1 MLPATSDHGP
11 FDFGSGGSS
20 SDVSA
25 APKVTCPFQ
34 CFEEMDVDSHNGRI
48 SYDELVEHFAES
60 KKVDAKQTTNV
71 GGDEG
76 TSSPKTSENEIFSSK
91 TTVDQETTQLL
102 TDLGMDLR
110 QVADQRKIL
119 ESYKKKTKKRD
130 HNPRAWFTPLLAN
143 GQSTKTDKER
153 KASGEQRGREVL
165 LLDQP
170 CGDLINIYNGMGLRK
185 LADAIVQRGK
195 NPDFTTAPDVATAV
209 KDAYPSQGGGEVITF
224 LKGIS
229 EDYENADP
237 EMFGNVSEYANLLQF
252 FVQESLDGQL
262 PSSPQAMEVVIPEFE
277 MTEKPEYTKEIA
289 AADDCGGFGGDGSG
303 LQTCTA
309 RSAQSMHAQM
319 NMLSRAEGP
328 HLLAI
333 TAADDRA
340 KPINGLNKKARLNE
354 EEASR
359 NEAAGLGPV
368 SVELGN
374 DTPGGLFTRSLTGTV
389 VLRKGYVYKI
399 VGLDKRGDVGDL
411 YLQKWGLRR
420 VVECKLRD
428 SSMPKIKCMYKGET
442 VLSYTYPYKPQ
453 VTDQT
458 KMASLEIVRDIA
470 VSYDADDNAT
480 VPLEGGNDT

>member
-1 MLPATSDHGP
+1 M
-11 FDFGSGGSS
+11 
-20 SDVSA
+20 
-25 APKVTCPFQ
+25 
-34 CFEEMDVDSHNGRI
+34 
-48 SYDELVEHFAES
+48 
-60 KKVDAKQTTNV
+60 

-119 ESYKKKTKKRD
+119 ESYKKKTKKRH

-209 KDAYPSQGGGEVITF
+209 KDAYPSQGGGEVIEF

-229 EDYENADP
+229 EDYGNADP
-237 EMFGNVSEYANLLQF
+237 NIFGNVSEYANLLQF

-289 AADDCGGFGGDGSG
+289 AADHCGGFGGDGSG

-340 KPINGLNKKARLNE
+340 KPINGLNKKTRLNE

-374 DTPGGLFTRSLTGTV
+374 DTPGGLFSRTLTGTI
-389 VLRKGYVYKI
+389 VLKNGYAFKI
-399 VGLDKRGDVGDL
+399 VGLD
-411 YLQKWGLRR
+411 
-420 VVECKLRD
+420 
-428 SSMPKIKCMYKGET
+428 
-442 VLSYTYPYKPQ
+442 
-453 VTDQT
+453 
-458 KMASLEIVRDIA
+458 
-470 VSYDADDNAT
+470 
-480 VPLEGGNDT
+480 

>member
-1 MLPATSDHGP
+1 MESALAVATAKPPIASVLTLSRTVVAVPCSQNDLCFNQHEAEIAAKALGLSFRDIQQAASLEKQFIKPIARTDTVAESTMLPATSDHGP

-209 KDAYPSQGGGEVITF
+209 KDAYPSQGGGEVIKF

-229 EDYENADP
+229 EDYRNADP
-237 EMFGNVSEYANLLQF
+237 KIFGYVSEYANLLQF
-252 FVQESLDGQL
+252 FVQESLDV
-262 PSSPQAMEVVIPEFE
+262 SSLLRLKQW
-277 MTEKPEYTKEIA
+277 
-289 AADDCGGFGGDGSG
+289 
-303 LQTCTA
+303 
-309 RSAQSMHAQM
+309 RS
-319 NMLSRAEGP
+319 
-328 HLLAI
+328 
-333 TAADDRA
+333 
-340 KPINGLNKKARLNE
+340 
-354 EEASR
+354 
-359 NEAAGLGPV
+359 
-368 SVELGN
+368 
-374 DTPGGLFTRSLTGTV
+374 
-389 VLRKGYVYKI
+389 
-399 VGLDKRGDVGDL
+399 
-411 YLQKWGLRR
+411 
-420 VVECKLRD
+420 
-428 SSMPKIKCMYKGET
+428 
-442 VLSYTYPYKPQ
+442 
-453 VTDQT
+453 
-458 KMASLEIVRDIA
+458 
-470 VSYDADDNAT
+470 
-480 VPLEGGNDT
+480 